1 MRNIVKERSPEN
13 TSVCISLEKDLLEE
27 IDKRAKSYG
36 LPRSRYLALIAKH
49 AVSKNGASPLEPQP
63 APEPIKPLDLT
74 AEVYDFLLFAIP
86 ALTDFARQQ
95 EDEKAKGT
103 APEPTSEI
111 ANSKLWRFF
120 MLEREEILRH
130 KYLRSKEL
138 GYDIGLPQAIKEWL
152 QLHRALWAAAHPPA
166 ED

>member
-1 MRNIVKERSPEN
+1 MKERSPEN

-27 IDKRAKSYG
+27 IDKRAKAYG
-36 LPRSRYLALIAKH
+36 LPRSRYLALLAKH
-49 AVSKNGASPLEPQP
+49 AINSKESLPMEPQ
-63 APEPIKPLDLT
+63 APQGAEPIKPLDLT

-95 EDEKAKGT
+95 EDAKAQGT

-130 KYLRSKEL
+130 KYLRSEQL
-138 GYDIGLPQAIKEWL
+138 RDDIGLPQAIKEWL